1 MTEKLRIIPTDEEQ
15 LLLFSYRACSKDNRQ
30 HLFWLTVA
38 LAKRNTGAQKP
49 AQAQPADVILLADPL
64 RKFR

>member
-1 MTEKLRIIPTDEEQ
+1 MTEKLQITPTDEEQ
-15 LLLFSYRACSKDNRQ
+15 ILLVSYRACSTDNKQ

-38 LAKRNTGAQKP
+38 LAKRNKESAPQPRP
-49 AQAQPADVILLADPL
+49 AEVILLADPL